1 LPEELPPRPFIFFL
15 KKMPLTENKKHRE
28 KKEKKKKKRRGKK
41 KSLDVIMTDELSV
54 SREYGKRL
62 SNGGT
67 WLGGWVIKGGSG
79 SH

>member
-1 LPEELPPRPFIFFL
+1 VNREREEQ
-15 KKMPLTENKKHRE
+15 
-28 KKEKKKKKRRGKK
+28 KKEKKKKKGRQKR
-41 KSLDVIMTDELSV
+41 SSNLLVTDELSV

-67 WLGGWVIKGGSG
+67 WLGGWVIKGGNG

>member
-1 LPEELPPRPFIFFL
+1 
-15 KKMPLTENKKHRE
+15 MPLTENKKHE
-28 KKEKKKKKRRGKK
+28 KKEKKKKKRRGRK
-41 KSLDVIMTDELSV
+41 KSLDVFVTDELAV